1 MFDFILGFAIGA
13 AAGAAGGQTF
23 LKYAWPLLQTWL
35 AAANAKVVTPAK
47 AKLSALKAKVW

>member
-1 MFDFILGFAIGA
+1 MFDFIFGFAIGA

-23 LKYAWPLLQTWL
+23 LKYAWPLLQTGL